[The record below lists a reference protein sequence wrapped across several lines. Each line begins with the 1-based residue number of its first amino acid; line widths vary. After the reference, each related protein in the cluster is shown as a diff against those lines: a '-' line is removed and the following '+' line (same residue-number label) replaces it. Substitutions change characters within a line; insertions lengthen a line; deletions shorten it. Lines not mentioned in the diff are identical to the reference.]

1 MIDRTWARKILTGF
15 GGAWTDRD
23 APDIPL
29 SKSQQSDNCEFPPG
43 AVKTRYGFGEAFDA
57 DEAIGSMRNWVSN
70 LGNYLVW
77 LLAGT
82 GIRIIDVTAN
92 PPSKSTVVSTTSGV
106 AASFADAGDRY
117 YTAIFGTDGKG
128 ATEGRVI
135 SYPSN
140 VLASPQDLTGW
151 TNSGCVVTAKTVED
165 DNGSAYEYVTQTV
178 TAPDATTYMWTVWVL
193 KDAVVP
199 ATRFPMLQVTVAG
212 IYAVHL
218 DTATGATTEKTTTL
232 AGSTVA
238 VSTDGNYWKVVLT
251 CTTDDANGIVLRINP
266 AIGANADLSTQST
279 AAVGEITVLK
289 QQLVLASIEP
299 SAFVSDKL
307 FPPPLTY
314 TPDAPTEPSAGS
326 VTPGMHRIAY
336 CVEYRSGALLR
347 LSPDSGAGQPNI
359 HSFQPIEFTA
369 AGSKNLRLVLNP
381 VSPAWPDDVVK
392 VRIAMTP
399 VSNPNLYVFVPGADP
414 AITGGGADST
424 TITFDI
430 SDDDLMAVAEHND
443 ATAHRFFLT
452 RDSDGT
458 DDGPFDPAVVFLV
471 GDRMGYVTTIDD
483 RLGNDVGAIY
493 ISNRNKFQAFTADEH
508 LIQLP
513 GQLDIVTAFSLFG
526 NVYMLG
532 PSWTYSTHDNGR
544 IPVEWPTPSL
554 VDGQKGT
561 SAPLGVALAPSGTHS
576 WIANKQGLYYF
587 NGVYSHLP
595 ISFHQSDVWRTI
607 NWNYGY
613 QIEVVD
619 YEERKT
625 VMVKVPL
632 GSATSPSHILTWN
645 YRKGFEPDQAEYSA
659 YTVSGYDLGAMALV
673 VNELDGVAAGNA
685 KKLELWLGPSDGDA
699 LLRQKTASDASPYND
714 NSAGIASTFKT
725 ALLPGPSKQTQVLQ
739 HHGGHFRVTGSGS
752 AVVKIHEFD
761 NIRSWPLR
769 NIALQ
774 SSPGKDIFRG
784 TYRVA
789 DLVAYS
795 LSTSAADSWFQL
807 SKLETYHS
815 PHVRHR

>member
-1 MIDRTWARKILTGF
+1 VIDRTWARKILTTF

-29 SKSQQSDNCEFPPG
+29 NKSQQSDNCEFPSPG
-43 AVKTRYGFGEAFDA
+43 AAKTRYGFGEAFDA

-77 LLAGT
+77 LLEGT

-92 PPSKSTVVSTTSGV
+92 PPTKSTVVSTVSGV

-135 SYPSN
+135 S
-140 VLASPQDLTGW
+140 
-151 TNSGCVVTAKTVED
+151 
-165 DNGSAYEYVTQTV
+165 
-178 TAPDATTYMWTVWVL
+178 
-193 KDAVVP
+193 
-199 ATRFPMLQVTVAG
+199 F
-212 IYAVHL
+212 
-218 DTATGATTEKTTTL
+218 
-232 AGSTVA
+232 
-238 VSTDGNYWKVVLT
+238 
-251 CTTDDANGIVLRINP
+251 
-266 AIGANADLSTQST
+266 QS
-279 AAVGEITVLK
+279 
-289 QQLVLASIEP
+289 

-314 TPDAPTEPSAGS
+314 TPGAPSEPGAGS
-326 VTPGMHRIAY
+326 VTAGMHRLAY

-359 HSFQPIEFTA
+359 ESFQPVEFVA
-369 AGSKNLRLVLNP
+369 AGSKNLQWVINP
-381 VSPAWPDDVVK
+381 TSPNWPADVVK
-392 VRIAMTP
+392 VRVAMTP

-414 AITGGGADST
+414 VVTGGGADSK

-430 SDDDLMAVAEHND
+430 SDDDLLAVAENND
-443 ATAHRFFLT
+443 ATDHRFFLT

-483 RLGNDVGAIY
+483 GLGNDVGAIY
-493 ISNRNKFQAFTADEH
+493 ISNRNKFQAFTADQH

-532 PSWTYSTHDNGR
+532 PSWTYMTHDNGR
-544 IPVEWPTPSL
+544 TPVEWPTPSQ

-561 SAPLGVALAPSGTHS
+561 NAPLGVALAPSGTHG
-576 WIANKQGLYYF
+576 WVANEQGLYYF
-587 NGVYSHLP
+587 KGAYSHLP
-595 ISFHQSDVWRTI
+595 ISFNQSDVWDTI

-619 YEERKT
+619 FEKRKT

-645 YRKGFEPDQAEYSA
+645 YRKGFDPDKAEYSA
-659 YTVSGYDLGAMALV
+659 YTFSGYDLGAMALV
-673 VNELDGVAAGNA
+673 QNELNGVVAGNS
-685 KKLELWLGPSDGDA
+685 KKLELWLAPSDGDA

-725 ALLPGPSKQTQVLQ
+725 ALLPGPSKKSQVLQ

-752 AVVKIHEFD
+752 AVVKIHNFD
-761 NIRSWPLR
+761 NTWSRPLR

-774 SSPGKDIFRG
+774 TSPGKDIFRG

-795 LSTSAADSWFQL
+795 IATSAADSWFQL